1 MRLDRP
7 MIQDKKVLITGGA
20 GFIGSRL
27 ANSLASK
34 NEIVVFDDYHRG
46 SDELRNSP
54 SRENVYEVKGSILDT
69 DALDRALVGVNVVIH
84 CAAVVGI
91 NTVGN
96 FPVRTLDVNIRGS
109 ANVLE
114 LSSKR
119 NSIEQVICF
128 STSEIYGEYAVN
140 VSENDPASIGS
151 PNHKR
156 WVYALSKLSEEFYA
170 RAYFVEQ
177 GVPITILRPFNVF
190 GPGQIGDGAIKTF
203 IQRALRNQPLEVIG
217 DGLQI
222 RSWCYVDDFVD
233 ATNLALGKS
242 EAIGETFNIG
252 NPKNTVTIELLAKT
266 IIRLLDSTSKIV
278 YRDAAES
285 DVYVRIPNIS
295 KAVDTLGFAPLV
307 DLEEAI
313 LKTAESMS

>member
-1 MRLDRP
+1 
-7 MIQDKKVLITGGA
+7 MIQNKRVLITGGA

-27 ANSLASK
+27 ANSLAAE
-34 NEIVVFDDYHRG
+34 NEIVIFDDFHRG
-46 SDELRNSP
+46 VGSHGVISNQG
-54 SRENVYEVKGSILDT
+54 NVRQISGSILDLE
-69 DALDRALVGVNVVIH
+69 ALGEALEGVHIVIH

-96 FPVRTLDVNIRGS
+96 FPVRTLDVNVRGS

-119 NSIEQVICF
+119 KSIQQVVCF

-140 VSENDPASIGS
+140 VSENDSASIGS
-151 PNHKR
+151 ANQKR

-177 GVPITILRPFNVF
+177 GVPTTILRPFNVF

-203 IQRALRNQPLEVIG
+203 IQRALKNEPLEVIG

-222 RSWCYVDDFVD
+222 RSWCYVDDFVK

-242 EAIGETFNIG
+242 AAIGETFNIG
-252 NPKNTVTIELLAKT
+252 NPKNTVTIEFLAKT
-266 IIRLLDSTSKIV
+266 IIRLLGSTSKIV

-285 DVYVRIPNIS
+285 DVYVRIPKIS
-295 KAVDTLGFAPLV
+295 KAIETLGFAPLV
-307 DLEEAI
+307 DLEEGI
-313 LKTAESMS
+313 LRTAKSMS